1 MTQVTP
7 EELAVDA
14 PLREA
19 LWTIV
24 RGGCACFAQ
33 GPDALARAAP
43 SPVDDER
50 LERALQEHG
59 LGVLARLQG
68 SVLAQV
74 CGLTPVQAERLA
86 ASFQL
91 GRATERARLGERPS
105 LKRPEEVAR
114 YLAPELR
121 GLEVE
126 TFQALVLD
134 ARHRLKA
141 RIEVSRGTLTMAP
154 VHPREV
160 FAPALRL
167 AGAAVI
173 VAHNHPSGDPE
184 PSAED
189 VEVTRRLVQ
198 AGEVLGVPLLD
209 HVVCAG
215 DRWASIRESGRWPG
229 G

>member
-1 MTQVTP
+1 MG
-7 EELAVDA
+7 LDL
-14 PLREA
+14 PLR
-19 LWTIV
+19 
-24 RGGCACFAQ
+24 
-33 GPDALARAAP
+33 DALLKVVGASCAAP
-43 SPVDDER
+43 GAPPDTALVLEA
-50 LERALQEHG
+50 LERALVDHG
-59 LGVLARLQG
+59 VGVLARLQSG
-68 SVLAQV
+68 VLAEL
-74 CGLTPVQAERLA
+74 CGLTHEQAERLA

-91 GRATERARLGERPS
+91 GRAAERARMGDRPF
-105 LKRPEEVAR
+105 LKRPDEVAR
-114 YLAPELR
+114 FLAPELR

-189 VEVTRRLVQ
+189 IEVTQRLVE
-198 AGEVLGVPLLD
+198 AGRVLGVPLLD
-209 HVVCAG
+209 HLVCAG
-215 DRWASIRESGRWPG
+215 ERWISIRESGRWPG
-229 G
+229 DS

>member
-1 MTQVTP
+1 MG
-7 EELAVDA
+7 D
-14 PLREA
+14 
-19 LWTIV
+19 
-24 RGGCACFAQ
+24 
-33 GPDALARAAP
+33 
-43 SPVDDER
+43 
-50 LERALQEHG
+50 
-59 LGVLARLQG
+59 
-68 SVLAQV
+68 
-74 CGLTPVQAERLA
+74 
-86 ASFQL
+86 
-91 GRATERARLGERPS
+91 RPF
-105 LKRPEEVAR
+105 LKRPDEVAR
-114 YLAPELR
+114 FLAPELR

-189 VEVTRRLVQ
+189 IEVTQRLVE
-198 AGEVLGVPLLD
+198 AGRVLGVPLLD
-209 HVVCAG
+209 HLVCAG
-215 DRWASIRESGRWPG
+215 ERWISIRESGRWPG
-229 G
+229 DS

>member
-1 MTQVTP
+1 MG
-7 EELAVDA
+7 LDA
-14 PLREA
+14 PLRQA

-24 RGGCACFAQ
+24 GGTNGAAK
-33 GPDALARAAP
+33 ATRA
-43 SPVDDER
+43 SM
-50 LERALQEHG
+50 ERALLDHG
-59 LGVLARLQG
+59 LGVLARLQREA
-68 SVLAQV
+68 LAQI
-74 CGLTPVQAERLA
+74 CGLTESQAARLA

-91 GRATERARLGERPS
+91 GRAAERTRMGERPS
-105 LKRPEEVAR
+105 LKRPDDVAR
-114 YLAPELR
+114 FLAPELR

-189 VEVTRRLVQ
+189 IDVTERLVE
-198 AGEVLGVPLLD
+198 AGRVVGVPLLD

-215 DRWASIRESGRWPG
+215 ERWVSIRESGRWPREG
-229 G
+229 

>member
-1 MTQVTP
+1 MIKVVNSKGM
-7 EELAVDA
+7 VDA

-19 LWTIV
+19 LWRVV
-24 RGGCACFAQ
+24 RGCGACA
-33 GPDALARAAP
+33 
-43 SPVDDER
+43 SVDGGVEASVS
-50 LERALQEHG
+50 RALEEHG
-59 LGVLARLQG
+59 LGVLARLRRD
-68 SVLAQV
+68 VLGEM
-74 CGLTPVQAERLA
+74 CGLDRDQAERLA

-91 GRATERARLGERPS
+91 GRAAERARMGERPI
-105 LKRPEEVAR
+105 LKRPDDVAR
-114 YLAPELR
+114 FLAPELR

-141 RIEVSRGTLTMAP
+141 RVEVSRGTLTMAP

-184 PSAED
+184 PSPED
-189 VEVTRRLVQ
+189 VEVTGRLVK
-198 AGEVLGVPLLD
+198 AGQIVGVPLLD
-209 HVVCAG
+209 HLVCAG
-215 DRWASIRESGRWPG
+215 ERWTSLRESAAWPG
-229 G
+229 A